1 MKLSAL
7 GQQSISELEQ
17 QGLEQPNSKQ
27 PQLNQ
32 PNIHSQRWHDHIR
45 DCKEIL
51 RIVEPLEIAGR
62 ITKLTGLVM
71 EAAGIKL
78 PIGSACYVPLAE
90 GRRVEAEVVGF
101 DGERML
107 LMPQSSV
114 DGVMPG
120 AKVFALEVAD
130 SLPKPHHGQ
139 PPRRRVTDRARHLPV
154 GNELL
159 GRVVDGAGNPL
170 DDLGKIEAAQSAP
183 LNARPMNPLMRGPIE

>member
-1 MKLSAL
+1 MSDGVL
-7 GQQSISELEQ
+7 ELAD
-17 QGLEQPNSKQ
+17 SKH
-27 PQLNQ
+27 LNVHQ
-32 PNIHSQRWHDHIR
+32 QRWRNHIR

-62 ITKLTGLVM
+62 IVKLTGLVM
-71 EAAGIKL
+71 EAVGIKL

-114 DGVMPG
+114 DGITPG
-120 AKVFALEVAD
+120 AKVFALEIAE

-139 PPRRRVTDRARHLPV
+139 PPRRRATDRARHLPV
-154 GNELL
+154 GADLL

-170 DDLGKIEAAQSAP
+170 DDLGEINSSQSSA
-183 LNARPMNPLMRGPIE
+183 LNARKP